1 MENNKALKD
10 ERIQALYQE
19 REEEKQRTNDA
30 IISSMINTL
39 QKNTPALAIPTA
51 ITKMAAKHLNDA
63 NATNLTKNLPAKL
76 TPEQLKQLNDSGV
89 NNTSGGML
97 EATPYAKY
105 LGEIAGVLGLVNQVA
120 SSKAKAKEQ
129 DQHQD
134 NLTKSIYHLQNGTK
148 FRDIAPALGVGTSRS
163 IMNAA
168 GTISA
173 GSWLHDMA
181 TTGQLSGLTTG
192 SMTMSNPGMM
202 AAGAFGGV
210 AGMGHAVGGGLSG
223 ITNLLG
229 GIIGTDKLN
238 GVSGG
243 LANLDPTTA
252 TILGVVSMLGTGI
265 GAKKMMDSV
274 MRNSPLAQKEKRNRW
289 NISHVTIKASDNP
302 AALQSYISSNNILKQ
317 MQNQNAMTSAETLIA
332 SKLNEIAFNTAS
344 IADIY
349 EVMANASTGARNS
362 GTRSLNKIDKET
374 LDGLSTEGLGNLF
387 KGGKLSKNAIT
398 FLKHNEGLKYLADVF
413 SISTYYKSL
422 KGEDTAAGQFKL
434 RDAINQGDPDAAKK
448 QFAMKHG
455 LTMTGVDL
463 LHANIAQ
470 KIASAD
476 TTYEGRMLAAGIYS
490 NLFLQMIATKL
501 TGGSNTNLVGEL
513 SKLMREQEEK
523 FQATQTMFVDGMV
536 KPFMRGLS
544 KIPVLS
550 ALVPA
555 LHAGAY
561 VTSNAVKGIS
571 GATNFLV
578 NPIKGFKGLVSGAK
592 DLAKDVRSRVID
604 GMTPDSIKNEQDLR
618 TKLNAKV
625 QTTEQLAAH
634 YTAYTLHEDL
644 TDIKKLLGYTGKGKV
659 IDKYTGER
667 VSEDELR
674 RRNFEK
680 RRKLREQLNEL
691 NPDESYL
698 DEASTWLKKKIFN
711 INDKDVKKSNMKNY
725 SHIGDLLN
733 EFSDNAKSFNDPDAQ
748 FRMGG
753 LNTKNKRSKKYYK
766 QTIYNMFGD
775 GNINSAET
783 NGSNGPI
790 RGGKVSGQ
798 FNPPI
803 NTQDIIAR
811 RAQEERMEKFF
822 DLHFENLPYLKRL
835 YNGFFGKKDI
845 KSGIMSSAAMQQNNP
860 FNTLFGGG
868 PDVDIDIDGDR
879 DRDRD
884 RDSKRKRRLDR
895 LNKSNKSKPGKL
907 SGAGNMIKEYGSKAW
922 ETTKTF
928 GKKITGNEFIKTT
941 GRFIGQRAIMPI
953 AGALSGLVGGVS
965 LGTVGLITAAV
976 AAVGI
981 GVDQIFNDGKAT
993 KYIWDSFKNTDFG
1006 KTTLEL
1012 FDSAKAYYLGFQD
1025 YITNAFK
1032 SAWSGITGIGDKVS
1046 NMIEDYKG
1054 NMGSKT
1060 LLGAIYNQATG
1071 NRPAPIEKVYMTQVD
1086 INNLLTG
1093 INEPAEKLKLLQSK
1107 KNDIRA
1113 EDYKQIQNV
1122 ILEEKAKQRT
1132 EKFGWSMTP
1141 KNVLAHLND
1150 FENMD
1155 AQRRAEYFGEYN
1167 KHQNELRISE
1177 KLTDSDK
1184 KEYEKINKMMSV
1196 KFVELQK
1203 DKRSQEEKDLE
1214 SKALKEALEKMTES
1228 SLTTMTGMESLV
1240 KQSEDVQKGIVKN
1253 FSDQI
1258 NFMAQN
1264 QASLN
1269 NMLAITAK
1277 TIQKPA
1283 VFELDKTVIS
1293 LIPELKGQ

>member
-1 MENNKALKD
+1 MANENNKALKD
-10 ERIQALYQE
+10 ERIQALYQD

-30 IISSMINTL
+30 IISNMINAL

-51 ITKMAAKHLNDA
+51 ITKMAAKHLNDS
-63 NATNLTKNLPAKL
+63 NATAIKNLPAKL
-76 TPEQLKQLNDSGV
+76 TPEQLKQLNDSGNV
-89 NNTSGGML
+89 NVNGGLL
-97 EATPYAKY
+97 EASPYAKY

-120 SSKAKAKEQ
+120 GSKAKAKEQ

-134 NLTKSIYHLQNGTK
+134 NLTKAIYHLQNGTK
-148 FRDIAPALGVGTSRS
+148 FRDLAPALGVGTSRS

-181 TTGQLSGLTTG
+181 TTGHLSGLTTG
-192 SMTMSNPGMM
+192 SLTMSNPGMM
-202 AAGAFGGV
+202 AAGAFGGA

-223 ITNLLG
+223 LTDLVG
-229 GIIGTDKLN
+229 GLIGTNKLN
-238 GVSGG
+238 GISGG

-265 GAKKMMDSV
+265 GAKKLMDSV
-274 MRNSPLAQKEKRNRW
+274 MKNSPLAQKEKRNRW
-289 NISHVTIKASDNP
+289 NISHATIKASDNP

-349 EVMANASTGARNS
+349 EVMANSSTGARNA

-387 KGGKLSKNAIT
+387 KGGKLSTSAVS
-398 FLKHNEGLKYLADVF
+398 FLRHNEGLKYLADVF
-413 SISTYYKSL
+413 SASTYYKSL
-422 KGEDTAAGQFKL
+422 KGEDTASGQFKL
-434 RDAINQGDPDAAKK
+434 RDALNQGDPDAAKK

-501 TGGSNTNLVGEL
+501 TGGGNSNLVGEL
-513 SKLMREQEEK
+513 AKLMREQEEK
-523 FQATQTMFVDGMV
+523 FQATQTMFVDGML

-544 KIPVLS
+544 KIPGLS

-561 VTSNAVKGIS
+561 VTSTAVKGIS
-571 GATNFLV
+571 GAANFIA
-578 NPIKGFKGLVSGAK
+578 NPIKGIKGFATGAK
-592 DLAKDVRSRVID
+592 DLAKDIRGRVID

-667 VSEDELR
+667 VTEDELR

-680 RRKLREQLNEL
+680 RRKLRDSLNEL
-691 NPDESYL
+691 NPDDSYIE
-698 DEASTWLKKKIFN
+698 EASTWMKKKIFN

-733 EFSDNAKSFNDPDAQ
+733 EFSDNTKASDDPDAQ

-753 LNTKNKRSKKYYK
+753 SKKRFKKSYK

-775 GNINSAET
+775 ANSGT
-783 NGSNGPI
+783 SNDSTGPV

-798 FNPPI
+798 FNPPV
-803 NTQDIIAR
+803 NTQDLIAKR
-811 RAQEERMEKFF
+811 DHEDKMERFF
-822 DLHFENLPYLKRL
+822 ELHFENLPYIKRL
-835 YNGFFGKKDI
+835 YNGFFGKKEI
-845 KSGIMSSAAMQQNNP
+845 KSGMLSSTLSGPGNNP
-860 FNTLFGGG
+860 FNSLLGGA
-868 PDVDIDIDGDR
+868 DADIDIDR
-879 DRDRD
+879 DD
-884 RDSKRKRRLDR
+884 KRKRRLNR
-895 LNKSNKSKPGKL
+895 LNKNKPGRL
-907 SGAGNMIKEYGSKAW
+907 SGIGNSIKQYGSNAW
-922 ETTKTF
+922 EATKNF
-928 GKKITGNEFIKTT
+928 GKRAGGMETINAA
-941 GRFIGQRAIMPI
+941 GRFIGQRALLPI
-953 AGALSGLVGGVS
+953 AGALSGVVGGVS

-993 KYIWDSFKNTDFG
+993 KYIWDSFKNTEFG

-1012 FDSAKAYYLGFQD
+1012 FDSAKKYYMGFQD
-1025 YITNAFK
+1025 YITNAFAK
-1032 SAWSGITGIGDKVS
+1032 AWSGITGIGNKASKMVD
-1046 NMIEDYKG
+1046 NYKG
-1054 NMGSKT
+1054 TMGSET
-1060 LLGAIYNQATG
+1060 LPGAISNHLTG
-1071 NRPAPIEKVYMTQVD
+1071 NRPAPIQKEYLTQQQ
-1086 INNLLTG
+1086 INDLLSG
-1093 INEPAEKLKLLQSK
+1093 INEPAERLKILQSK
-1107 KNDIRA
+1107 KNNIRDN
-1113 EDYKQIQNV
+1113 DYKQIQNI
-1122 ILEEKAKQRT
+1122 ILEEKARQRT
-1132 EKFGWSMTP
+1132 EKFGWSMAP
-1141 KNVLAHLND
+1141 KDVLNHLKD

-1155 AQRRAEYFGEYN
+1155 AQRRAEYYGEYN
-1167 KHQNELRISE
+1167 KHQNELRVSKNMSE
-1177 KLTDSDK
+1177 SDE
-1184 KEYEKINKMMSV
+1184 KEYKKINTMIGV
-1196 KFVELQK
+1196 KFAELQK
-1203 DKRSQEEKDLE
+1203 DKRTQAEKDQE
-1214 SKALKEALEKMTES
+1214 SKLLKETLEKMAES
-1228 SLTTMTGMESLV
+1228 SISSVTGIESLV
-1240 KQSEDVQKGIVKN
+1240 KQSENVQKGIVKN

-1258 NFMAQN
+1258 NYMAQQ
-1264 QASLN
+1264 QASIT
-1269 NMLAITAK
+1269 NMLTITAK

-1283 VFELDKTVIS
+1283 IFELDKTVIS
-1293 LIPELKGQ
+1293 LIPDLKGQ

>member
-1 MENNKALKD
+1 MANIENNKALKD
-10 ERIQALYQE
+10 ERIQALYDD

-30 IISSMINTL
+30 IISNMINAL

-51 ITKMAAKHLNDA
+51 ITKMAAKHLNDSGA
-63 NATNLTKNLPAKL
+63 KNIPTKLS
-76 TPEQLKQLNDSGV
+76 PEQLKQLNDSG
-89 NNTSGGML
+89 NMPSTGGML
-97 EATPYAKY
+97 EASPYAKY

-120 SSKAKAKEQ
+120 GSKAKAKEQ

-134 NLTKSIYHLQNGTK
+134 NLTKAIYHLQNGTK
-148 FRDIAPALGVGTSRS
+148 FRDLAPALGVGTSRS
-163 IMNAA
+163 MMNAA

-229 GIIGTDKLN
+229 GTLGTDKLN
-238 GVSGG
+238 GLSGG

-252 TILGVVSMLGTGI
+252 AVLGVVSMIGTGI
-265 GAKKMMDSV
+265 GAKKLMDSV
-274 MRNSPLAQKEKRNRW
+274 MKNSPLAQKEKRNRW
-289 NISHVTIKASDNP
+289 NLSHATVKASDNP

-332 SKLNEIAFNTAS
+332 SKLNEIAYNTAS

-349 EVMANASTGARNS
+349 EVIANTRTGSRNA

-387 KGGKLSKNAIT
+387 KGGKLSKSAIS

-422 KGEDTAAGQFKL
+422 KGEDTASGQFKL
-434 RDAINQGDPDAAKK
+434 RDALNQGDPDSAKK

-501 TGGSNTNLVGEL
+501 TSGGNSNLVGEL
-513 SKLMREQEEK
+513 AKLMREQEEK
-523 FQATQTMFVDGMV
+523 FQATQTMFVDGML
-536 KPFMRGLS
+536 KPFMKGLS
-544 KIPVLS
+544 KIPGLS

-561 VTSNAVKGIS
+561 VTSTAVKGIS
-571 GATNFLV
+571 GAANFIA
-578 NPIKGFKGLVSGAK
+578 NPIKGIKGFATGAM
-592 DLAKDVRSRVID
+592 DLAKDIRGRVID

-618 TKLNAKV
+618 TRLNAKV

-634 YTAYTLHEDL
+634 YTAYTLHDDL

-667 VSEDELR
+667 VTEDELR
-674 RRNFEK
+674 RRNFDK
-680 RRKLREQLNEL
+680 RKKLRDSLNEL
-691 NPDESYL
+691 NPDESYF
-698 DEASTWLKKKIFN
+698 DEASTWMKKKIFN
-711 INDKDVKKSNMKNY
+711 IKDRDVKKSNMKNY

-733 EFSDNAKSFNDPDAQ
+733 EFSDNTKAFNDPDAQ

-753 LNTKNKRSKKYYK
+753 TTRSNTTKKSYK
-766 QTIYNMFGD
+766 QTIYNIFGD
-775 GNINSAET
+775 ANSGT
-783 NGSNGPI
+783 SNASTGPV
-790 RGGKVSGQ
+790 RGGKNSGQ
-798 FNPPI
+798 FNPPV
-803 NTQDIIAR
+803 NTQDLITR
-811 RAQEERMEKFF
+811 RAQEERMERFF
-822 DLHFENLPYLKRL
+822 ELHFENLPYLKKL

-845 KSGIMSSAAMQQNNP
+845 KSGMLSSATGNNP
-860 FNTLFGGG
+860 FDTLFGGG
-868 PDVDIDIDGDR
+868 PDLDIDIDG
-879 DRDRD
+879 DRD
-884 RDSKRKRRLDR
+884 RDSKRKRRLNR
-895 LNKSNKSKPGKL
+895 LNKNKPGKL
-907 SGAGNMIKEYGSKAW
+907 SGIGNGIKQYGSKAW
-922 ETTKTF
+922 EATKNF
-928 GKKITGNEFIKTT
+928 GTKMGNMNTIKAA
-941 GRFIGQRAIMPI
+941 GRFIGQRALLPI
-953 AGALSGLVGGVS
+953 AGALSGVVGGVS

-976 AAVGI
+976 AAVGT

-993 KYIWDSFKNTDFG
+993 KYIWDSFKNTEFG
-1006 KTTLEL
+1006 KTTIEL
-1012 FDSAKAYYLGFQD
+1012 FDSAKSYYLGFQD
-1025 YITNAFK
+1025 YITNAFSK
-1032 SAWSGITGIGDKVS
+1032 AWSGITGIGDKVGK
-1046 NMIEDYKG
+1046 MVDDYKG
-1054 NMGSKT
+1054 TMGSET
-1060 LLGAIYNQATG
+1060 LPGAISNHLTR
-1071 NRPAPIEKVYMTQVD
+1071 NRPAPIQKEYLTQQQ
-1086 INNLLTG
+1086 INDLLSG
-1093 INEPAEKLKLLQSK
+1093 VNEPAERLKILQSK
-1107 KNDIRA
+1107 KNNIKAD
-1113 EDYKQIQNV
+1113 DYKQIQNM
-1122 ILEEKAKQRT
+1122 ILEEKARQRT
-1132 EKFGWSMTP
+1132 EKFGWSMAP
-1141 KNVLAHLND
+1141 KDVLNHLKD

-1155 AQRRAEYFGEYN
+1155 AQRRAEYYGEYN
-1167 KHQNELRISE
+1167 KHQNELRMS
-1177 KLTDSDK
+1177 KNLTASDE
-1184 KEYEKINKMMSV
+1184 KEYKKINTMIGV
-1196 KFVELQK
+1196 KFAELQK
-1203 DKRSQEEKDLE
+1203 DKRSQAEKDQE
-1214 SKALKEALEKMTES
+1214 SKLLKETLEKMTES
-1228 SLTTMTGMESLV
+1228 SISSVTGIESLV
-1240 KQSEDVQKGIVKN
+1240 KQSENVQKGIVKN

-1258 NFMAQN
+1258 NYMAQQ
-1264 QASLN
+1264 QASIT
-1269 NMLAITAK
+1269 NMLTVTAK

-1283 VFELDKTVIS
+1283 IFELDKTVIS

>member
-1 MENNKALKD
+1 MANENNKALKD
-10 ERIQALYQE
+10 ERIQALYQD

-30 IISSMINTL
+30 IISNMINAL

-51 ITKMAAKHLNDA
+51 ITKMAAKHLNDS
-63 NATNLTKNLPAKL
+63 NATAIKNLPAKL
-76 TPEQLKQLNDSGV
+76 TPEQLKQLNDSGNV
-89 NNTSGGML
+89 NVNGGLL
-97 EATPYAKY
+97 EASPYAKY
-105 LGEIAGVLGLVNQVA
+105 LGEVAGVLGLVNQVA

-134 NLTKSIYHLQNGTK
+134 NLTKAIYHLQNGTK
-148 FRDIAPALGVGTSRS
+148 FKDLAPALGVGTSRS
-163 IMNAA
+163 VMNAA

-202 AAGAFGGV
+202 AAGAFGGA

-229 GIIGTDKLN
+229 GALGTDKLN
-238 GVSGG
+238 GLAGG
-243 LANLDPTTA
+243 LANLDPTMA
-252 TILGVVSMLGTGI
+252 AALGVVSMLGTGI

-289 NISHVTIKASDNP
+289 NISHATIKASDNP
-302 AALQSYISSNNILKQ
+302 AALQSYVSSNNILKQ

-332 SKLNEIAFNTAS
+332 SKLNEIAFNTSS

-349 EVMANASTGARNS
+349 EVMANSSTGARNA

-374 LDGLSTEGLGNLF
+374 LDGLSTEGMGNLF
-387 KGGKLSKNAIT
+387 KDGKLSTSAIS
-398 FLKHNEGLKYLADVF
+398 FLRHNEGLKYLADVF

-434 RDAINQGDPDAAKK
+434 RDALNQGDPDAAKK

-501 TGGSNTNLVGEL
+501 TGGANTNLVGEL
-513 SKLMREQEEK
+513 AKLMREQEEK
-523 FQATQTMFVDGMV
+523 FQATQTMFVDGML

-544 KIPVLS
+544 KIPGLS

-555 LHAGAY
+555 LHASAY
-561 VTSNAVKGIS
+561 LTSTAVKGIS
-571 GATNFLV
+571 GAANFLA
-578 NPIKGFKGLVSGAK
+578 NPIKGIKGFASGAR
-592 DLAKDVRSRVID
+592 DFAKDIRGRVID
-604 GMTPDSIKNEQDLR
+604 GMTPDGIKNEQDLR

-674 RRNFEK
+674 RRNFDK
-680 RRKLREQLNEL
+680 RKKLRDSLNEL
-691 NPDESYL
+691 NPDESYF
-698 DEASTWLKKKIFN
+698 DEASTWMKKKIFN
-711 INDKDVKKSNMKNY
+711 IKDRDVKKSNMKNY

-733 EFSDNAKSFNDPDAQ
+733 EFSDNTKSFNDPDAQ

-753 LNTKNKRSKKYYK
+753 SKKRFKKSYK

-775 GNINSAET
+775 VNSGT
-783 NGSNGPI
+783 SNDSTGPV
-790 RGGKVSGQ
+790 RGGKNSGQ
-798 FNPPI
+798 VNSPV
-803 NTQDIIAR
+803 NTQDLIAKR
-811 RAQEERMEKFF
+811 DHEDKMERFF
-822 DLHFENLPYLKRL
+822 ELHFENLPYIKRL
-835 YNGFFGKKDI
+835 YNGFFGKKEI
-845 KSGIMSSAAMQQNNP
+845 KSGMLSSTLSGPGNNP
-860 FNTLFGGG
+860 FNSLLGGA
-868 PDVDIDIDGDR
+868 DADIDI
-879 DRDRD
+879 DRD
-884 RDSKRKRRLDR
+884 RDSKRKRRLNR
-895 LNKSNKSKPGKL
+895 LNKNKPGKL
-907 SGAGNMIKEYGSKAW
+907 AGAGNMIKTAA
-922 ETTKTF
+922 
-928 GKKITGNEFIKTT
+928 
-941 GRFIGQRAIMPI
+941 RFIGQRALLPI
-953 AGALSGLVGGVS
+953 AGALSGVVGGVS

-981 GVDQIFNDGKAT
+981 GVDQIFNDGKAS

-1012 FDSAKAYYLGFQD
+1012 FDSAKSYYIGFQD
-1025 YITNAFK
+1025 YITNAFTN
-1032 SAWSGITGIGDKVS
+1032 AWSGITGIGDKIGQSVDTF
-1046 NMIEDYKG
+1046 NRI
-1054 NMGSKT
+1054 MGGKDT
-1060 LLGAIYNQATG
+1060 LESIKNLATG
-1071 NRPAPIEKVYMTQVD
+1071 KRAPIPEKVYLTPND
-1086 INNLLTG
+1086 INNLLNG
-1093 INEPAEKLKLLQSK
+1093 ITEPAEKLKLLQSK
-1107 KNDIRA
+1107 KNDIKA
-1113 EDYKQIQNV
+1113 DDYKQIQNI
-1122 ILEEKAKQRT
+1122 ILEEKARQRT
-1132 EKFGWSMTP
+1132 EKFGWSMAP
-1141 KNVLAHLND
+1141 KDVLNHLKD

-1155 AQRRAEYFGEYN
+1155 AQRRAEYYGEYN
-1167 KHQNELRISE
+1167 KHQNELRVSKNMSE
-1177 KLTDSDK
+1177 SDE
-1184 KEYEKINKMMSV
+1184 KEYKKINTMIGV
-1196 KFVELQK
+1196 KFAELQK
-1203 DKRSQEEKDLE
+1203 DKRSQAEKDQE
-1214 SKALKEALEKMTES
+1214 SKLLKETLDKMAES
-1228 SLTTMTGMESLV
+1228 SISSVTGIESLV

-1258 NFMAQN
+1258 NYMAQQ
-1264 QASLN
+1264 QASIT
-1269 NMLAITAK
+1269 NMLTITAK

>member
-1 MENNKALKD
+1 MANENNKALKD
-10 ERIQALYQE
+10 ERIQALYQD

-30 IISSMINTL
+30 IISNMINAL

-51 ITKMAAKHLNDA
+51 ITKMAAKHLNDS
-63 NATNLTKNLPAKL
+63 NATAIKNLPAKL
-76 TPEQLKQLNDSGV
+76 TPEQLKQLNDSGNV
-89 NNTSGGML
+89 NANGGLL
-97 EATPYAKY
+97 EASPYAKY

-120 SSKAKAKEQ
+120 GSKAKAKEQ

-134 NLTKSIYHLQNGTK
+134 NLTKAIYHLQNGTK
-148 FRDIAPALGVGTSRS
+148 FKDLAPALGVGTSRS

-223 ITNLLG
+223 LTDLVG
-229 GIIGTDKLN
+229 GLIGTNKLN
-238 GVSGG
+238 GVSGE

-289 NISHVTIKASDNP
+289 NISHATIKASDNP
-302 AALQSYISSNNILKQ
+302 AALQSYVSSNNILKQ

-349 EVMANASTGARNS
+349 EVMANSSTGARNA

-387 KGGKLSKNAIT
+387 KGGKLSTSAIS
-398 FLKHNEGLKYLADVF
+398 FLRHNEGLKYLADVF

-501 TGGSNTNLVGEL
+501 TGGANTNLVGEL
-513 SKLMREQEEK
+513 AKLMREQEEK
-523 FQATQTMFVDGMV
+523 FQATQTMFVDGML

-544 KIPVLS
+544 KIPGLS

-555 LHAGAY
+555 LHASAY
-561 VTSNAVKGIS
+561 LTSTAVKGIS
-571 GATNFLV
+571 GAANFLA
-578 NPIKGFKGLVSGAK
+578 NPIKGIKGFASGAR
-592 DLAKDVRSRVID
+592 DFAKDIRGRVID
-604 GMTPDSIKNEQDLR
+604 GMTPDGIKNEQDLR

-680 RRKLREQLNEL
+680 RRKLRDSLNEL
-691 NPDESYL
+691 NPDESYIE
-698 DEASTWLKKKIFN
+698 EATTWLKKKMFN

-733 EFSDNAKSFNDPDAQ
+733 EFSDNTKAFNDPDAQ

-753 LNTKNKRSKKYYK
+753 SKKRFKKSYK

-775 GNINSAET
+775 TNSGT
-783 NGSNGPI
+783 SNDSTGPV

-798 FNPPI
+798 FNPPV
-803 NTQDIIAR
+803 NTQDLIAKR
-811 RAQEERMEKFF
+811 DHEDKMERFF
-822 DLHFENLPYLKRL
+822 ELHFENLPYIKRL
-835 YNGFFGKKDI
+835 YNGFFGKREI
-845 KSGIMSSAAMQQNNP
+845 KSGMLSSSLSGPGNNP
-860 FNTLFGGG
+860 FNGLLGGA
-868 PDVDIDIDGDR
+868 DADIDIDIDR
-879 DRDRD
+879 DD
-884 RDSKRKRRLDR
+884 KRKRRLNR
-895 LNKSNKSKPGKL
+895 FNKTKPGRL
-907 SGAGNMIKEYGSKAW
+907 AGAGNMIKTAA
-922 ETTKTF
+922 
-928 GKKITGNEFIKTT
+928 
-941 GRFIGQRAIMPI
+941 RFIGQRALLPI
-953 AGALSGLVGGVS
+953 AGALSGVVGGMS

-981 GVDQIFNDGKAT
+981 GVDQIFNDGKAS

-1012 FDSAKAYYLGFQD
+1012 FDSAKSYYIGFQD
-1025 YITNAFK
+1025 YITNAFTN
-1032 SAWSGITGIGDKVS
+1032 AWSGITGIGDKIGQSVDTFNRIMGGKDTWDS
-1046 NMIEDYKG
+1046 AG
-1054 NMGSKT
+1054 N
-1060 LLGAIYNQATG
+1060 LLTG
-1071 NRPAPIEKVYMTQVD
+1071 KRAPIPEKVYLTPNE
-1086 INNLLTG
+1086 INNLLNG
-1093 INEPAEKLKLLQSK
+1093 ITEPAEKLKLLQSK
-1107 KNDIRA
+1107 KNDIKA
-1113 EDYKQIQNV
+1113 DDYKQIQNM
-1122 ILEEKAKQRT
+1122 ILEEKARQRT
-1132 EKFGWSMTP
+1132 EKFGWSMAP
-1141 KNVLAHLND
+1141 KDVLNHLKD

-1155 AQRRAEYFGEYN
+1155 AQKRADYFGEYN
-1167 KHQNELRISE
+1167 KHQNELRMSG
-1177 KLTDSDK
+1177 KLSDADE
-1184 KEYEKINKMMSV
+1184 KEYKKINTMMGV
-1196 KFVELQK
+1196 KFAELQK
-1203 DKRSQEEKDLE
+1203 DKRTQAEKDQE
-1214 SKALKEALEKMTES
+1214 SKLLKETLDKMAES
-1228 SLTTMTGMESLV
+1228 SISSVTGIESLV

-1258 NFMAQN
+1258 NYMAQQ
-1264 QASLN
+1264 QASIT
-1269 NMLAITAK
+1269 NMLTITAK

-1283 VFELDKTVIS
+1283 IFELDKTVIS

>member
-1 MENNKALKD
+1 MANENNKALKD
-10 ERIQALYQE
+10 ERIQALYQD

-30 IISSMINTL
+30 IISNMINAL

-51 ITKMAAKHLNDA
+51 ITKMAAKHLNDS
-63 NATNLTKNLPAKL
+63 NATAIKNLPAKL
-76 TPEQLKQLNDSGV
+76 TPEQLKQLNDSGNV
-89 NNTSGGML
+89 NANGGLL
-97 EATPYAKY
+97 EASPYAKY

-120 SSKAKAKEQ
+120 GSKAKAKEQ

-134 NLTKSIYHLQNGTK
+134 NLTKAIYHLQNGTK
-148 FRDIAPALGVGTSRS
+148 FKDLAPALGVGTSRS

-223 ITNLLG
+223 LTDLVG
-229 GIIGTDKLN
+229 GLIGTNKLN

-289 NISHVTIKASDNP
+289 NISHATIKASDNP
-302 AALQSYISSNNILKQ
+302 AALQSYVSSNNILKQ

-349 EVMANASTGARNS
+349 EVMANSSTGARNA

-387 KGGKLSKNAIT
+387 KGGKLSTSAIS
-398 FLKHNEGLKYLADVF
+398 FLRHNEGLKYLADVF

-501 TGGSNTNLVGEL
+501 TGGANTNLVGEL
-513 SKLMREQEEK
+513 AKLMREQEEK
-523 FQATQTMFVDGMV
+523 FQATQTMFVDGML

-544 KIPVLS
+544 KIPGLS

-555 LHAGAY
+555 LHASAY
-561 VTSNAVKGIS
+561 LTSTAVKGIS
-571 GATNFLV
+571 GAANFLA
-578 NPIKGFKGLVSGAK
+578 NPIKGIKGFASGAR
-592 DLAKDVRSRVID
+592 DFAKDIRGRVID
-604 GMTPDSIKNEQDLR
+604 GMTPDGIKNEQDLR

-680 RRKLREQLNEL
+680 RRKLRDSLNEL
-691 NPDESYL
+691 NPDESYIE
-698 DEASTWLKKKIFN
+698 EATTWLKKKMFN

-733 EFSDNAKSFNDPDAQ
+733 EFSDNAKAFNDPDAQ

-753 LNTKNKRSKKYYK
+753 SKKRFKKSYK

-775 GNINSAET
+775 ANSGT
-783 NGSNGPI
+783 SNDSTGPV

-798 FNPPI
+798 FNPPV
-803 NTQDIIAR
+803 NTQDLIAKR
-811 RAQEERMEKFF
+811 DHEDKMERFF
-822 DLHFENLPYLKRL
+822 ELHFENLPYIKRL
-835 YNGFFGKKDI
+835 YNGFFGKREI
-845 KSGIMSSAAMQQNNP
+845 KSGMLSSSLSGPGNNP
-860 FNTLFGGG
+860 FNGLFGDG
-868 PDVDIDIDGDR
+868 PDLDIDIDGDG
-879 DRDRD
+879 DRD
-884 RDSKRKRRLDR
+884 RDSKRKRRLNR
-895 LNKSNKSKPGKL
+895 LNKNKPGRL
-907 SGAGNMIKEYGSKAW
+907 AGAGNMM
-922 ETTKTF
+922 KTAA
-928 GKKITGNEFIKTT
+928 
-941 GRFIGQRAIMPI
+941 RFIGQRALMPI
-953 AGALSGLVGGVS
+953 AGALSGVVGGMS

-981 GVDQIFNDGKAT
+981 GVDQIFNDGKAS

-1012 FDSAKAYYLGFQD
+1012 FDSAKSYYIGFQD
-1025 YITNAFK
+1025 YITNAFTN
-1032 SAWSGITGIGDKVS
+1032 AWSGITGIGDKIGQS
-1046 NMIEDYKG
+1046 LNTFNKH
-1054 NMGSKT
+1054 MG
-1060 LLGAIYNQATG
+1060 GANFGESAKNLITG
-1071 NRPAPIEKVYMTQVD
+1071 NRPAPIQKEYLTQQQ
-1086 INNLLTG
+1086 INNLLNG
-1093 INEPAEKLKLLQSK
+1093 ITEPAEKLKLLQSK
-1107 KNDIRA
+1107 KNDIKA
-1113 EDYKQIQNV
+1113 DDYKQIQNM
-1122 ILEEKAKQRT
+1122 ILEEKARQRT
-1132 EKFGWSMTP
+1132 EKFGWSMAP
-1141 KNVLAHLND
+1141 KDVLNHLKD

-1155 AQRRAEYFGEYN
+1155 AQKRADYFGEYN
-1167 KHQNELRISE
+1167 KHQNELRMSG
-1177 KLTDSDK
+1177 KLSDADE
-1184 KEYEKINKMMSV
+1184 KEYKKINTMMGV
-1196 KFVELQK
+1196 KFAELQK
-1203 DKRSQEEKDLE
+1203 DKRSQAEKDQE
-1214 SKALKEALEKMTES
+1214 SKLLKETLDKMAES
-1228 SLTTMTGMESLV
+1228 SISSVTGIESLV

-1258 NFMAQN
+1258 NYMAQQ
-1264 QASLN
+1264 QASIT
-1269 NMLAITAK
+1269 NMLTITAK

-1283 VFELDKTVIS
+1283 IFELDKTVIS

>member
-1 MENNKALKD
+1 MENNKALRD
-10 ERIQALYQE
+10 ERIQALYQD

-30 IISSMINTL
+30 IITSMINTL

-51 ITKMAAKHLNDA
+51 ITKMAAKHLNDS
-63 NATNLTKNLPAKL
+63 NASLKNLPAKL
-76 TPEQLKQLNDSGV
+76 SPEQIKQLNDSGS
-89 NNTSGGML
+89 NNTGGLM
-97 EATPYAKY
+97 EASPYAKY
-105 LGEIAGVLGLVNQVA
+105 LGEIAGVLGIVNQVA
-120 SSKAKAKEQ
+120 GSKAKAKEQ

-134 NLTKSIYHLQNGTK
+134 NLTKAIYHLQNGTK
-148 FRDIAPALGVGTSRS
+148 FRDLAPALGVGTGRS
-163 IMNAA
+163 IMGAA

-223 ITNLLG
+223 LTSLLG
-229 GIIGTDKLN
+229 GTLGTNKLN
-238 GVSGG
+238 GISGG

-289 NISHVTIKASDNP
+289 NISHATIKASDNP

-349 EVMANASTGARNS
+349 EVMANSSTGARNA

-387 KGGKLSKNAIT
+387 KGGKLSKSAIS
-398 FLKHNEGLKYLADVF
+398 FLRHNEGLKYIADVF
-413 SISTYYKSL
+413 SIGTYYKSL
-422 KGEDTAAGQFKL
+422 KGEDTASGQYKL

-455 LTMTGVDL
+455 LTMTGVEL

-476 TTYEGRMLAAGIYS
+476 TSYEGRMLAAGIYS

-513 SKLMREQEEK
+513 ARLMREQEEK
-523 FQATQTMFVDGMV
+523 FQATQTMFVDGML

-561 VTSNAVKGIS
+561 VTNTAVKGIS
-571 GATNFLV
+571 GAANFIA
-578 NPIKGFKGLVSGAK
+578 NPIKGFKGMISGAR
-592 DLAKDVRSRVID
+592 DLAKDIRGRVID
-604 GMTPDSIKNEQDLR
+604 GMTPDGIKNEQDLR

-667 VSEDELR
+667 VTEDELR
-674 RRNFEK
+674 RRNFNK
-680 RRKLREQLNEL
+680 RKQLRDSLNEL

-711 INDKDVKKSNMKNY
+711 IKDRDVKKSNMKNY

-733 EFSDNAKSFNDPDAQ
+733 EFSDNTKASNDPDAQ

-753 LNTKNKRSKKYYK
+753 NKNYKTKKSYK

-775 GNINSAET
+775 QTQRDNQGTRDTQSTST
-783 NGSNGPI
+783 NT
-790 RGGKVSGQ
+790 R
-798 FNPPI
+798 
-803 NTQDIIAR
+803 DIIIQ
-811 RAQEERMEKFF
+811 RAQEDRMEKYFA
-822 DLHFENLPYLKRL
+822 LHFENLPYLKRL
-835 YNGFFGKKDI
+835 YQGFFGKKDI
-845 KSGIMSSAAMQQNNP
+845 KSGMLSSGALIGNNNP
-860 FNTLFGGG
+860 FNGLFGG
-868 PDVDIDIDGDR
+868 PDIDLDLDR
-879 DRDRD
+879 DERR
-884 RDSKRKRRLDR
+884 RRRLGNR
-895 LNKSNKSKPGKL
+895 SKPGKL
-907 SGAGNMIKEYGSKAW
+907 SGIGNSIKQYGSNAW
-922 ETTKTF
+922 EATKNF
-928 GKKITGNEFIKTT
+928 GKRAGGMETIKAA
-941 GRFIGQRAIMPI
+941 GRFIGQRAILPI
-953 AGALSGLVGGVS
+953 AGALSGVVGGISV
-965 LGTVGLITAAV
+965 GTVGLITAAV

-981 GVDQIFNDGKAT
+981 GVDQLFNDGKAT
-993 KYIWDSFKNTDFG
+993 KYIWDSFKSTEFG
-1006 KTTLEL
+1006 KSTLEV
-1012 FDSAKAYYLGFQD
+1012 FDSAKEYYLNFQN
-1025 YITNAFK
+1025 YITDAFSK
-1032 SAWSGITGIGDKVS
+1032 AWSGITGIGDKIGQAID
-1046 NMIEDYKG
+1046 NYKG
-1054 NMGSKT
+1054 TMGSDT
-1060 LLGAIYNQATG
+1060 WYGAAWNHVSG
-1071 NRPAPIEKVYMTQVD
+1071 NRPAPIQKVYLTPD
-1086 INNLLTG
+1086 EINNMLNS
-1093 INEPAEKLKLLQSK
+1093 INEPSEKLKLLQSK
-1107 KNDIRA
+1107 KNDIQA
-1113 EDYKQIQNV
+1113 ADYQRIQKS
-1122 ILEEKAKQRT
+1122 ILELTSKQRT
-1132 EKFGWSMTP
+1132 DKFGWSMTP
-1141 KNVLAHLND
+1141 TNVLSHLKD

-1155 AQRRAEYFGEYN
+1155 VQKRVEYFQEYN
-1167 KHQNELRISE
+1167 KHQNELRLSGNMSKSE
-1177 KLTDSDK
+1177 QT
-1184 KEYEKINKMMSV
+1184 EYDKINKMMSV
-1196 KFVELQK
+1196 KFAELSK
-1203 DKRSQEEKDLE
+1203 DKRSQEEKDQENKRLNE
-1214 SKALKEALEKMTES
+1214 FLEKMTES
-1228 SLTTMTGMESLV
+1228 SISSVTGIESLV

-1258 NFMAQN
+1258 NYMAQQ
-1264 QASLN
+1264 QASIT
-1269 NMLAITAK
+1269 NMLTITAK

-1283 VFELDKTVIS
+1283 IFELDKTVIS

>member
-1 MENNKALKD
+1 MANENNKALKD
-10 ERIQALYQE
+10 ERIQALYQD

-30 IISSMINTL
+30 IISNMINAL

-51 ITKMAAKHLNDA
+51 ITKMAAKHLNDS
-63 NATNLTKNLPAKL
+63 NATAIKNLPAKL
-76 TPEQLKQLNDSGV
+76 TPEQLKQLNDSGNV
-89 NNTSGGML
+89 NVNGGLL
-97 EATPYAKY
+97 EASPYAKY

-134 NLTKSIYHLQNGTK
+134 NLTKAIYHLQNGTK
-148 FRDIAPALGVGTSRS
+148 FKDLAPALGVGTSRS

-210 AGMGHAVGGGLSG
+210 TGMGHAVGGGLSG

-238 GVSGG
+238 GVAGS

-289 NISHVTIKASDNP
+289 NISHATIKASDNP

-349 EVMANASTGARNS
+349 EVMANSSTGARNA

-374 LDGLSTEGLGNLF
+374 LDGLSTEGLENLF
-387 KGGKLSKNAIT
+387 KGGKLSTSAIS
-398 FLKHNEGLKYLADVF
+398 FLKHNEGLKYIADVF

-513 SKLMREQEEK
+513 SRLLREQEEK

-561 VTSNAVKGIS
+561 IAGKVGRDVYGSVK
-571 GATNFLV
+571 FLA
-578 NPIKGFKGLVSGAK
+578 NPIKGFKGFVSGAK
-592 DLAKDVRSRVID
+592 DLAKDIRSRVID
-604 GMTPDSIKNEQDLR
+604 GMTPDGIKNEQDLR

-680 RRKLREQLNEL
+680 RRKLRDSLNEL
-691 NPDESYL
+691 NPDESYIE
-698 DEASTWLKKKIFN
+698 EATTWLKKKIFN

-733 EFSDNAKSFNDPDAQ
+733 EFSDNAKAFNDPDAQ

-753 LNTKNKRSKKYYK
+753 SKKRFKKSYK

-775 GNINSAET
+775 ANSGT
-783 NGSNGPI
+783 SNDSTGPV

-798 FNPPI
+798 FNPPV
-803 NTQDIIAR
+803 NTQDLIAK
-811 RAQEERMEKFF
+811 RAHEDKMERFF
-822 DLHFENLPYLKRL
+822 ELHFENLPYIKRL

-845 KSGIMSSAAMQQNNP
+845 KSGMLSSSLSGPGNNP
-860 FNTLFGGG
+860 FNGLFGGG
-868 PDVDIDIDGDR
+868 PDLDIDIDG
-879 DRDRD
+879 D
-884 RDSKRKRRLDR
+884 RDSKRKRRLNR
-895 LNKSNKSKPGKL
+895 LNKNKPGRL
-907 SGAGNMIKEYGSKAW
+907 AGAGNMIKTA
-922 ETTKTF
+922 
-928 GKKITGNEFIKTT
+928 
-941 GRFIGQRAIMPI
+941 GRFIGQKALLPI
-953 AGALSGLVGGVS
+953 AGALSGVVGGMS

-981 GVDQIFNDGKAT
+981 GVDQIFNDGKAS

-1012 FDSAKAYYLGFQD
+1012 FDSAKSYYIGFQD
-1025 YITNAFK
+1025 YITNAFTN
-1032 SAWSGITGIGDKVS
+1032 AWSGITGIGNKVN
-1046 NMIEDYKG
+1046 NMINDYKG
-1054 NMGSKT
+1054 TMGSNT
-1060 LLGAIYNQATG
+1060 LHGALYNHLTG
-1071 NRPAPIEKVYMTQVD
+1071 DRPAPIQKEYLTQQQ
-1086 INNLLTG
+1086 INNLLNG
-1093 INEPAEKLKLLQSK
+1093 ISEPAEKLKLLQSK
-1107 KNDIRA
+1107 KNDIKA
-1113 EDYKQIQNV
+1113 DDYKQIQNM
-1122 ILEEKAKQRT
+1122 ILEEKARQRT
-1132 EKFGWSMTP
+1132 EKFGWSMAP
-1141 KNVLAHLND
+1141 KDVLNHLKD

-1155 AQRRAEYFGEYN
+1155 AQKRADYFGEYN
-1167 KHQNELRISE
+1167 KHQNELRMSG
-1177 KLTDSDK
+1177 KLSDADE
-1184 KEYEKINKMMSV
+1184 KEYKKINTMMGV
-1196 KFVELQK
+1196 KFAELQK
-1203 DKRSQEEKDLE
+1203 DKRTQAEKDQE
-1214 SKALKEALEKMTES
+1214 SKLLKETLDKMAES
-1228 SLTTMTGMESLV
+1228 SISSVTGIESLV

-1253 FSDQI
+1253 FSEQI
-1258 NFMAQN
+1258 NYMAQQ
-1264 QASLN
+1264 QASIT
-1269 NMLAITAK
+1269 NMLTITAK